1 MENFE
6 IIVGSFLELRNGDR
20 LLVCSKKKTE
30 KGILVENV
38 FVNNNKVGQKYCFT
52 LGEAQKEF
60 NNKEKNKDYDVMRIS
75 LDFDFKNVIW
85 YLEEEVSLTED
96 EDKFLDILATLFNFE
111 LIVKDRNNLHLL
123 NGKKETIATI
133 HLREIPFKFE
143 ALEERE
149 IYDYSI

>member
-20 LLVCSKKKTE
+20 LLVCSKKETE

-38 FVNNNKVGQKYCFT
+38 FVNHNKVGQKFCFT
-52 LGEAQKEF
+52 LSEAQEEF
-60 NNKEKNKDYDVMRIS
+60 NNKDKNKDYDIMRIA

-133 HLREIPFKFE
+133 HLGEIPFKFE

>member
-20 LLVCSKKKTE
+20 LLVCSKKETE

-38 FVNNNKVGQKYCFT
+38 FVNHNKVGQKYCFT

-60 NNKEKNKDYDVMRIS
+60 NNKEKNKDYDVMRIA